1 MGKQDNTR
9 LVVYTLQNCIYCN
22 DLKGK
27 LKQLRIKYD
36 ETIIDDGNPDNSNLG
51 DYIEKVFKTEN
62 YPILQL
68 WEEESYYPLFS
79 IISKTDLEEQEGIYI
94 FETTEQIINKLKE
107 FYAL

>member
-27 LKQLRIKYD
+27 LKQLGISYD
-36 ETIIDDGNPDNSNLG
+36 ETLIDDGSIRNAMLG
-51 DYIEKVFKTEN
+51 DFIEDIYKTEN
-62 YPILQL
+62 YPITEIRDLKNDIL
-68 WEEESYYPLFS
+68 LS